1 MKTVKTE
8 AEFLDFARGLM
19 GNINKLYGKKTDN
32 KLDLPYKEYWREIPI
47 RERTF
52 SRLYKVAKKAI
63 KRDMLVSIEMEEE
76 DEAIKFILVI
86 VTVPKNVLKTAIK
99 LELQD
104 DNYLQKYNKDIF
116 TLIFVATFTILAEY
130 YDMGLQLLTVI
141 ESMEDYEMDLTMIA
155 YSYDTLEMLVNFLI
169 AKGQELLDEKGIKV
183 SLIKEY
189 LIDGNVYNNPLYIVN
204 PEIAEILIKVV
215 KIGYKFV
222 QLLNKIIF
230 KEAISRVIKD
240 VKGK

>member
-1 MKTVKTE
+1 M
-8 AEFLDFARGLM
+8 
-19 GNINKLYGKKTDN
+19 
-32 KLDLPYKEYWREIPI
+32 
-47 RERTF
+47 
-52 SRLYKVAKKAI
+52 
-63 KRDMLVSIEMEEE
+63 
-76 DEAIKFILVI
+76 
-86 VTVPKNVLKTAIK
+86 
-99 LELQD
+99 
-104 DNYLQKYNKDIF
+104 
-116 TLIFVATFTILAEY
+116 ATFTILAEY
-130 YDMGLQLLTVI
+130 YDKGLQLLTVI

-155 YSYDTLEMLVNFLI
+155 YSYDILETLVNFLI

-204 PEIAEILIKVV
+204 PEIAEIMIKLV

-230 KEAISRVIKD
+230 KEAISRAIKD